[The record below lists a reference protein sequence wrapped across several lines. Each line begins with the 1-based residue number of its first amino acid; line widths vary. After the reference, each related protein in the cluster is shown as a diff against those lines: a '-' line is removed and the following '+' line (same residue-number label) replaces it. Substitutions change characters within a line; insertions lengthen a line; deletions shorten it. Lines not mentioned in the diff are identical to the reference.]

1 MQEYKKP
8 LFQKGRV
15 LKKEGLDALRDFPS
29 GLAEIFLEAGLMAY
43 WQVLIFLTRKGL
55 VERDKLLSV
64 MVQYYIK
71 KILSWQT
78 RRFFRLKNLTGR

>member
-15 LKKEGLDALRDFPS
+15 LKKEGLDALRDFQKY
-29 GLAEIFLEAGLMAY
+29 FLEAGLMAY

-78 RRFFRLKNLTGR
+78 RRFFRLKNLTSR

>member
-29 GLAEIFLEAGLMAY
+29 GLAEIF
-43 WQVLIFLTRKGL
+43 
-55 VERDKLLSV
+55 
-64 MVQYYIK
+64 
-71 KILSWQT
+71 
-78 RRFFRLKNLTGR
+78 FRGWV